1 MMRGWTSGWASFPE
15 AVLWPE
21 PALVGPSGGADAPV
35 QGATTSLSE
44 ARVLAEPGPI
54 PAVAEEVVAME
65 EMVTAPS

>member
-1 MMRGWTSGWASFPE
+1 
-15 AVLWPE
+15 
-21 PALVGPSGGADAPV
+21 VGPSGGADAPV

-44 ARVLAEPGPI
+44 ARVLAEPDPI